1 MHSKIN
7 IFSLFDQILLL
18 QNRTINGTL
27 YVMSKQAVKDIFEV
41 SLKVDSSN
49 NGNSEILKE
58 FLGEIGIDGISIVE
72 YEIWPNTYLSLYF
85 QSQERARALR
95 KKLRAY
101 HLNNVSVNLKRL
113 RKDDWQTKWKK
124 GFKPFVLTKSFGVV
138 PMRLKKKYRFRR
150 RKPLYIDT
158 DLAFGTG
165 LHATTRFMARFV
177 ERCTGRFSSFL
188 DIGTG
193 TGILAMIAAK
203 CHASDITAIDICPR
217 AVAVAKSNCIANE
230 CASINIKELDARKI
244 KSKKRYDFV
253 CANIIT
259 QDLIGMAEKIISLV
273 KPGQYLAVSGISLNS
288 YDCFRQAYAKYPLR
302 CVKIEKGE
310 GWVAILYKK
319 LLETRRS
326 K

>member
-1 MHSKIN
+1 
-7 IFSLFDQILLL
+7 
-18 QNRTINGTL
+18 
-27 YVMSKQAVKDIFEV
+27 MSKQVKKDIFEV
-41 SLKVDSSN
+41 SLKVNISN
-49 NGNSEILKE
+49 KGKSEILKG
-58 FLGEIGIDGISIVE
+58 FLVEIGIDSNSVVE
-72 YEIWPNTYLSLYF
+72 SEVWPDTYLSLYF
-85 QSQERARALR
+85 QSQEKARALR

-113 RKDDWQTKWKK
+113 RKEDWQTKWKK

-138 PMRLKKKYRFRR
+138 PMRLKKKYRFRGR
-150 RKPLYIDT
+150 NPLYIDT
-158 DLAFGTG
+158 DIAFGTG
-165 LHATTRFMARFV
+165 LHATTRFMAQFV
-177 ERCTGRFSSFL
+177 ERCRGQFSSFL

-193 TGILAMIAAK
+193 TGILAMIAFK
-203 CHASDITAIDICPR
+203 CHANDVTAIDIDPN
-217 AVAVAKSNCIANE
+217 AVAVAKRNCIAND
-230 CASINIKELDARKI
+230 CTSINVKVLDGQKI

-259 QDLIGMAEKIISLV
+259 QDLISMAEKIISLV

-288 YDCFRQAYAKYPLR
+288 YDCFRQAYAQYPLR